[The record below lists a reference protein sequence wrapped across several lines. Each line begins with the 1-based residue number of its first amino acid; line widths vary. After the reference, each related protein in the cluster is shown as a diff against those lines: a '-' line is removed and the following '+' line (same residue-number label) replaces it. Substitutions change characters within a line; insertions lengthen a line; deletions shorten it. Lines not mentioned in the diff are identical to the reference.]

1 MSNLRLRLLKS
12 LTQNGDSESNQ
23 CAYLLPQSS
32 LNYFSVLAV
41 FGHALLFG
49 GIKGGCRYSEKN
61 INLCTNILNLKL
73 VGSMAPDPAD
83 AASWQ
88 SCEQTGL
95 WGFASYYFI
104 LDVRVF
110 LYQIVSQVTVQWR
123 HSCSLNY

>member
-1 MSNLRLRLLKS
+1 MGTLS
-12 LTQNGDSESNQ
+12 LTSAPTS
-23 CAYLLPQSS
+23 CPTHLSIT
-32 LNYFSVLAV
+32 SVL
-41 FGHALLFG
+41 LLCLVKLYYLG
-49 GIKGGCRYSEKN
+49 ELKGVVDIQKKN
-61 INLCTNILNLKL
+61 VNLCTNILNLKL

-123 HSCSLNY
+123 HSCFSAP